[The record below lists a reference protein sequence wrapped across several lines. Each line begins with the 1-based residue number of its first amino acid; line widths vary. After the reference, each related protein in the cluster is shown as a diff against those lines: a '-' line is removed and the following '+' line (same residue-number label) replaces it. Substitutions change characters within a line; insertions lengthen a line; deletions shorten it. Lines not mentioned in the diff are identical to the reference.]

1 MVLAYRYNPTEP
13 PKIVLKPRRR
23 KRQWRPQDEVDWNS
37 RIHHRR
43 VTNAAADRLK
53 ALRAMQLCSVESGL
67 TGSDGEPAQE
77 TNNMAKKAKA
87 TKKTAAP
94 KAAKGPGVIAT
105 IIDCISKEKGA
116 TADEIVAVLVKTFPD
131 REEAGMR
138 KTTIIQANRNCS
150 SKDKDEKRGLVYFKR
165 R

>member
-1 MVLAYRYNPTEP
+1 
-13 PKIVLKPRRR
+13 
-23 KRQWRPQDEVDWNS
+23 
-37 RIHHRR
+37 
-43 VTNAAADRLK
+43 
-53 ALRAMQLCSVESGL
+53 MQLCSVESGL

-116 TADEIVAVLVKTFPD
+116 TADEIVAVLVKTFPN

-138 KTTIIQANRNCS
+138 KTALIQANKNCT
-150 SKDKDEKRGLVYFKR
+150 SKEADEKRGRVYHR
-165 R
+165 RGRKAL